1 MISCVYP
8 DGERITDADEMETE
22 EVYEPLGEKGV
33 ENAFID
39 VKVSLAPIISS
50 CHWQLNSCATNLP
63 ILITVTHR

>member
-39 VKVSLAPIISS
+39 VKVSFGIDHFKLSLAT
-50 CHWQLNSCATNLP
+50 NSCAINLP
-63 ILITVTHR
+63 ILIAATHR